1 MDINQFRELLDTTKK
16 SVNVVENKP
25 TGVNIKN
32 ARAEVLELAKACK
45 DFRVA
50 LQAMKNK

>member
-1 MDINQFRELLDTTKK
+1 MDINQFRELLDTTSK
-16 SVNVVENKP
+16 SVDAVENKP

-32 ARAEVLELAKACK
+32 ARAEVLELARACK
-45 DFRVA
+45 DFRVT